1 MSPPNNLLPPQWLLR
16 FFRWYCHPDYVE
28 DIEGDLRE
36 RFERRLATEGVRKAR
51 WEFSKD
57 ILRLFRP
64 GIIRSFEQTLLLN
77 YQSMFRH
84 NFLIA
89 FRSFQRYRSSFLIN
103 LIGLSSGLACALL
116 IFLWVTDELN
126 VDKFFDHNER
136 LYQVMQNT
144 QRADGVETIEAT
156 PGLLAQS
163 LKEELPEVAYSV
175 SVIPPTFN
183 ASKGVISVDDV
194 KIKTSGQY
202 VSEDYLKVFSYKL
215 LYGDRNQVLS
225 RKNSIV
231 ISDDLAQKLFKS
243 AEDALGQTIIWKT
256 QNINGLCLI
265 AGIFETPSAN
275 LTNQFDLL
283 LNYAWFGETNPSN
296 DWGSSS
302 PRTYVLLKEGAMLN
316 QFNTKIWD
324 FIKTKDANSEST
336 LFAQRYSDRYLY
348 GSYENGMP
356 SGGRIAYVRLF
367 SIIAVFI
374 LAIACVNFM
383 NLSTAKASRRLK
395 EIGIKKA
402 IGANR
407 KSLIFQYLE
416 ESTLMSF
423 LSLALAILLLLLL
436 LPQFNQITGKQL
448 ALRLDSQLILSVMG
462 ITLFTGIIAG
472 SYPAFYLSA
481 FQPVA
486 VLKGKLSTL
495 LSGEGLR
502 KGLVIFQF
510 ALSVM
515 LIASVF
521 IVYQQIELIQSKNL
535 GYERDHIL
543 YFDTENMSNA
553 FISEIENIP
562 EVLQVGGGNLTAGS
576 PLGGTNGIE
585 WEGKSPDDN
594 IFFSV
599 KWVSYGLIETLG
611 MEMVKG
617 RSFLEDFGSPN
628 QIIFNEKAME
638 AMGLTDPIG
647 KSVTIGGEERQIV
660 GIVKNFHFES
670 LYEEVKPCVLLL
682 APMQFAPRISVKIQ
696 AGAEKNT
703 IEALQKVYQAH
714 NPELVFDFKFMDDD
728 YQALYVAEQ
737 RVSTLSRYFVG
748 IAILISCLGLFGL
761 AAFTS
766 ERRLKEIGIRKILGA
781 NNLSIIRLLSSDFTK
796 MVLVATFIG
805 LPISYWI
812 AQQWL
817 EDFAYR
823 IDLKWWYFIGAGLIA
838 LFIAW
843 LTVGLQTIKAAR
855 VNPVTCLKDE

>member
-1 MSPPNNLLPPQWLLR
+1 
-16 FFRWYCHPDYVE
+16 
-28 DIEGDLRE
+28 
-36 RFERRLATEGVRKAR
+36 
-51 WEFSKD
+51 
-57 ILRLFRP
+57 
-64 GIIRSFEQTLLLN
+64 
-77 YQSMFRH
+77 
-84 NFLIA
+84 
-89 FRSFQRYRSSFLIN
+89 
-103 LIGLSSGLACALL
+103 
-116 IFLWVTDELN
+116 
-126 VDKFFDHNER
+126 
-136 LYQVMQNT
+136 
-144 QRADGVETIEAT
+144 
-156 PGLLAQS
+156 
-163 LKEELPEVAYSV
+163 
-175 SVIPPTFN
+175 
-183 ASKGVISVDDV
+183 
-194 KIKTSGQY
+194 
-202 VSEDYLKVFSYKL
+202 
-215 LYGDRNQVLS
+215 
-225 RKNSIV
+225 
-231 ISDDLAQKLFKS
+231 
-243 AEDALGQTIIWKT
+243 
-256 QNINGLCLI
+256 
-265 AGIFETPSAN
+265 
-275 LTNQFDLL
+275 
-283 LNYAWFGETNPSN
+283 ETNPSN

-448 ALRLDSQLILSVMG
+448 ALRLDSRLILSVLG

-562 EVLQVGGGNLTAGS
+562 EVLQVGGGSLTAGS

-647 KSVTIGGEERQIV
+647 KSV
-660 GIVKNFHFES
+660 
-670 LYEEVKPCVLLL
+670 
-682 APMQFAPRISVKIQ
+682 
-696 AGAEKNT
+696 
-703 IEALQKVYQAH
+703 
-714 NPELVFDFKFMDDD
+714 
-728 YQALYVAEQ
+728 
-737 RVSTLSRYFVG
+737 
-748 IAILISCLGLFGL
+748 
-761 AAFTS
+761 
-766 ERRLKEIGIRKILGA
+766 
-781 NNLSIIRLLSSDFTK
+781 
-796 MVLVATFIG
+796 
-805 LPISYWI
+805 
-812 AQQWL
+812 
-817 EDFAYR
+817 
-823 IDLKWWYFIGAGLIA
+823 
-838 LFIAW
+838 
-843 LTVGLQTIKAAR
+843 
-855 VNPVTCLKDE
+855 